1 MIEFY
6 TASTVNGYKVAI
18 ALEELGLEYTVK
30 DLNLGALEQKK
41 PEYLKINPNGRI
53 PAIVDKDAND
63 AAVFESGACLI
74 YLAEKAGKLLPKDP
88 VARGQALS
96 WLFLQVSGVGPMQG
110 QANVFMHYFGEDLPN
125 VVARYVNETKRLYG
139 AIEERLGKVDYF
151 AGEYSIADIAMYPWL
166 TISAYSGVVID
177 DFPNIKAWIAR
188 MEERPA
194 VKRGMGVPPK
204 REIADRAA
212 AAQAILQR

>member
-53 PAIVDKDAND
+53 PAIVDKGAND

-166 TISAYSGVVID
+166 TISAYSGVAID

>member
-1 MIEFY
+1 
-6 TASTVNGYKVAI
+6 
-18 ALEELGLEYTVK
+18 
-30 DLNLGALEQKK
+30 
-41 PEYLKINPNGRI
+41 
-53 PAIVDKDAND
+53 
-63 AAVFESGACLI
+63 
-74 YLAEKAGKLLPKDP
+74 
-88 VARGQALS
+88 
-96 WLFLQVSGVGPMQG
+96 MQG

-166 TISAYSGVVID
+166 TISAYSGVAID

>member
-18 ALEELGLEYTVK
+18 ALEELGLDYIVK
-30 DLNLGALEQKK
+30 DLNLAELEQKQ

-53 PAIVDKDAND
+53 PAIVDKSAND
-63 AAVFESGACLI
+63 AAVFESGACLV
-74 YLAEKAGKLLPKDP
+74 YLAEKTGKLLPQDP
-88 VARGQALS
+88 VRRGQTLG

-110 QANVFMHYFGEDLPN
+110 QANVFLHYFGEDLPN
-125 VVARYVNETKRLYG
+125 VVARYVHETQRLYG
-139 AIEERLGKVDYF
+139 IINERLGKVDYL
-151 AGEYSIADIAMYPWL
+151 AEEYSIADIAMYPWVI
-166 TISAYSGVVID
+166 ISSYANVSLD
-177 DFPNIKAWIAR
+177 DYPNIKAWAAR
-188 MEERPA
+188 IEERPA
-194 VKRGMGVPPK
+194 VKRGMEVPPK

>member
-74 YLAEKAGKLLPKDP
+74 YLAEKAGKLLP
-88 VARGQALS
+88 
-96 WLFLQVSGVGPMQG
+96 
-110 QANVFMHYFGEDLPN
+110 E
-125 VVARYVNETKRLYG
+125 
-139 AIEERLGKVDYF
+139 
-151 AGEYSIADIAMYPWL
+151 
-166 TISAYSGVVID
+166 
-177 DFPNIKAWIAR
+177 
-188 MEERPA
+188 
-194 VKRGMGVPPK
+194 
-204 REIADRAA
+204 
-212 AAQAILQR
+212 

>member
-30 DLNLGALEQKK
+30 DLNLGALEQKR

-166 TISAYSGVVID
+166 TISAYSGVAID
-177 DFPNIKAWIAR
+177 DFPNIKTWIAR